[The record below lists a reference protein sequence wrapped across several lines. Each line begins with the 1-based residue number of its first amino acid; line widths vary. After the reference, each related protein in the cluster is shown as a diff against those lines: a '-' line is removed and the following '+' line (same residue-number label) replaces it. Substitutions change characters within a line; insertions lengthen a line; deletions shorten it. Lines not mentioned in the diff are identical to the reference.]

1 MFPLR
6 YLTVTSL
13 VKIVTYLNITLSR
26 RHMMQNTYLS
36 IIAFFLKMVHLE
48 HLKNTVLNTYKK
60 QIVWVDNLNVFKI
73 WKCLQLGMKYFRN
86 PFFIIFLLQKNHP
99 CIVNCFSGNWKGIIW
114 NYMSYHIN
122 RKLSLSK
129 CT

>member
-6 YLTVTSL
+6 YLTVTFL
-13 VKIVTYLNITLSR
+13 VKIVTYLNISLSR

-86 PFFIIFLLQKNHP
+86 PFFYNFFTTEEPSMYRKLLQ
-99 CIVNCFSGNWKGIIW
+99 
-114 NYMSYHIN
+114 
-122 RKLSLSK
+122 RKLKRYYMELYELSHQSEAK
-129 CT
+129 LK